1 MCVLYENPLSLNY
14 PSKYHIKL
22 RWQQYCQKRP
32 QGDPNSCHGEFP
44 FVFMNQVI
52 RREGHSLLSLVIQRF
67 CAMAGRPRSQKGN
80 MESYFIWERGWAWL
94 LSLLSLTSR
103 PATVSYAGVGIP
115 EELIKQLVSLHF
127 AMQNVSSGQR
137 P

>member
-22 RWQQYCQKRP
+22 RWQQYCQKRL

-52 RREGHSLLSLVIQRF
+52 WREGHSPLSLVIQRF
-67 CAMAGRPRSQKGN
+67 FAMAGRPRSQKGN
-80 MESYFIWERGWAWL
+80 LEHGIIFHLGEGWAWP
-94 LSLLSLTSR
+94 LSLVLEAADQPPCHVQVWEFQRSSLS
-103 PATVSYAGVGIP
+103 
-115 EELIKQLVSLHF
+115 
-127 AMQNVSSGQR
+127 N
-137 P
+137 